1 MLSFYSIFI
10 MIKNAAQILINNK
23 QMCVSQLT
31 CSSNGTPKVFLI
43 MFSTLSAKSG
53 VSFSIKPDRKV
64 AENTT

>member
-1 MLSFYSIFI
+1 MSSFYSIFI
-10 MIKNAAQILINNK
+10 MINNTVQILTNNK

-31 CSSNGTPKVFLI
+31 CSSNGMPKVFLI
-43 MFSTLSAKSG
+43 MISTLSAKSD